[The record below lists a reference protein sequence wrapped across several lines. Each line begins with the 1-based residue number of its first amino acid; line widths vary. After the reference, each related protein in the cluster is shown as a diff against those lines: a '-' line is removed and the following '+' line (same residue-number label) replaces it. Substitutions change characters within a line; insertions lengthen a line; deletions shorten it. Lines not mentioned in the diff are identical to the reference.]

1 MRDLALHVT
10 RAVDDADAAA
20 LAAIDAASFPHP
32 TLDLAG
38 ELARSFAR
46 LWLAREGADDGPIVG
61 FLLAWLVADEVHV
74 LTVATAPD
82 HRRRGVA
89 RALLDHLLVE
99 ARARRTTL
107 LLLELRE
114 SNAAARALYE
124 GFGFTAFSVRKGYY
138 AEEGEDATEMR
149 LALDAE
155 TGEIVPDPSA
165 ATER

>member
-89 RALLDHLLVE
+89 RAMP
-99 ARARRTTL
+99 
-107 LLLELRE
+107 
-114 SNAAARALYE
+114 AAASHLAQRA
-124 GFGFTAFSVRKGYY
+124 
-138 AEEGEDATEMR
+138 
-149 LALDAE
+149 
-155 TGEIVPDPSA
+155 VPSGRPPASGRRPA
-165 ATER
+165 